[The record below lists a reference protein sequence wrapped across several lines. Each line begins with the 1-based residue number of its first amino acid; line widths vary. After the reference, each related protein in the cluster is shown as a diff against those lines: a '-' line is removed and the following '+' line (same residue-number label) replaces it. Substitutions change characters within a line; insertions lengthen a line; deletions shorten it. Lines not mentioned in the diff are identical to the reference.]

1 MGESRSSGPADL
13 VEGWRV
19 LAEGGME
26 VQEIPGTHLN
36 IIKEP
41 HVAELALKLGES
53 LARAQ
58 GRHLRV
64 PESEAAA
71 AFSQPAPLFR
81 SSSEHIRRAS

>member
-1 MGESRSSGPADL
+1 
-13 VEGWRV
+13 
-19 LAEGGME
+19 ME

-58 GRHLRV
+58 GQHLQV
-64 PESEAAA
+64 VAPITMEPGALVTGSLSGITEPQAA
-71 AFSQPAPLFR
+71 
-81 SSSEHIRRAS
+81 